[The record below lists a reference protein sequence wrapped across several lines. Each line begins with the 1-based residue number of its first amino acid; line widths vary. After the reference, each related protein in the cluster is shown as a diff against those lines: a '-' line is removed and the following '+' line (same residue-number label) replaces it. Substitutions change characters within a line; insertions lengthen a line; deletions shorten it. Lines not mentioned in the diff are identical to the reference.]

1 MIIFIYFIK
10 KGNIMPNQA
19 DYDYFLKGDPEEVR
33 LQLIEVTHPSWIN
46 DYRYVQNSVN
56 GVTVTH
62 EDGTQA
68 DYTYSPITIKKG
80 KADDDLDQSITIGVA
95 DLGELLPFDI
105 DRLRSGNHAN
115 VKPILNYREYLMSD
129 LTKPVVSVL
138 GLEVSDW
145 QPNKEG
151 SVFVCKAKEMNLTK
165 TGIAYTL
172 DKFPLLRGFL

>member
-1 MIIFIYFIK
+1 
-10 KGNIMPNQA
+10 MPTQA
-19 DYDYFLKGDPEEVR
+19 DYDYFLQGDPEEVR
-33 LQLIEVTHPSWIN
+33 LQLIEVTHPSWKN
-46 DYRYVQNSVN
+46 DYRYVQNCVD

-62 EDGTQA
+62 EDGNQA

-80 KADDDLDQSITIGVA
+80 KSDDDLDQSITIGVA
-95 DLGELLPFDI
+95 DLGELLPLDI
-105 DRLRSGNHAN
+105 DRLRADATNAN
-115 VKPILNYREYLMSD
+115 VKPTLNYREYLMSD
-129 LTKPVVSVL
+129 LSKPIVSVI